1 MLHLEWAYAAL
12 ALLLLGTAWLNLRQ
26 RHWAQA
32 AFWAVIA
39 ILFACGNWV
48 LRAQQAGDAKP
59 AQIAGIGVLALA
71 LLAPAMRR
79 IDAVETPPRLRQL
92 RAGVLEHWLFMP
104 ALLIPGVTLLIALF
118 GADLRWHG
126 ATLFVAS
133 QQTLMGLSVASLIA
147 LLAAWRLTRAPAGA
161 VLLIHGFYVGQGID
175 LQPLHI
181 ALWALPTAIAAFVI
195 HAVRVHFVTRAAPR
209 RARTAQAGDDHA
221 AS

>member
-79 IDAVETPPRLRQL
+79 VDAAEAPPRLRQL
-92 RAGVLEHWLFMP
+92 RADVLEHWLFMP
-104 ALLIPGVTLLIALF
+104 A
-118 GADLRWHG
+118 
-126 ATLFVAS
+126 
-133 QQTLMGLSVASLIA
+133 
-147 LLAAWRLTRAPAGA
+147 
-161 VLLIHGFYVGQGID
+161 LLIHGFYVGQGID

-195 HAVRVHFVTRAAPR
+195 HAVRVHFATRTAPR
-209 RARTAQAGDDHA
+209 RARTTQASDDHA